1 MASVQTAAPL
11 AVMHRLIFSQPCRG
25 FFFFFVTSAESSSLE
40 IIMMKKTRGAERE
53 NNKFVLAL
61 FILDFQDRSAP
72 FPFLGEKKPKAA
84 DSRQSNF

>member
-1 MASVQTAAPL
+1 
-11 AVMHRLIFSQPCRG
+11 
-25 FFFFFVTSAESSSLE
+25 
-40 IIMMKKTRGAERE
+40 MMKKTRGAERE